1 MCSGSKAE
9 KKDGRQDGDPQR
21 SKLMATTLEII
32 NGISQVLSKK
42 YDGALDE
49 NDEPLKIGLKREG
62 DENTN
67 PLIDSRVIDGF
78 GVKFEGNK
86 LCVTYSSEIK
96 LKEVYGGTLEN
107 DVSSMISDVAAFLK
121 KEYRALTKS
130 SLSLTSEGEVQVLVQ
145 PVSRV
150 RTLVTAVQKF
160 KIGGIDE
167 QSSER
172 EEMKIP
178 STPEA
183 KKTPNDK
190 RKSDPFESFKAYD
203 FANRKR

>member
-1 MCSGSKAE
+1 
-9 KKDGRQDGDPQR
+9 
-21 SKLMATTLEII
+21 MATTLEII

-62 DENTN
+62 DEDTN
-67 PLIDSRVIDGF
+67 PLIDSRVMDGF
-78 GVKFEGNK
+78 GVQFGGNK
-86 LCVTYSSEIK
+86 LFITYSSEIK

-107 DVSSMISDVAAFLK
+107 DVSSMISDIAAFLK

-130 SLSLTSEGEVQVLVQ
+130 SLSITADGDVNVLVQ

-150 RTLVTAVQKF
+150 RTLVTARQAF
-160 KIGGIDE
+160 NIGGVDE
-167 QSSER
+167 QLPDR
-172 EEMKIP
+172 PGLDIP